1 MFSLSGQYIFLLKFL
16 FNVHNIV
23 SISDL
28 HFKSKW
34 DMVTMRGNS
43 PWCRQSQ
50 RRNKEFDIWTHIS
63 YLNWIVDKNCIEEN
77 GVAFDIISFGLLE
90 PRSHSRFNVVNMNR
104 IISVNEI
111 DEIWTEFKIK
121 RGISFS
127 IAQNF
132 HFATSFGGV
141 AIIGMVVRIKS
152 ASQPKLHQQKKRGKR
167 IK

>member
-1 MFSLSGQYIFLLKFL
+1 M
-16 FNVHNIV
+16 
-23 SISDL
+23 
-28 HFKSKW
+28 
-34 DMVTMRGNS
+34 
-43 PWCRQSQ
+43 
-50 RRNKEFDIWTHIS
+50 
-63 YLNWIVDKNCIEEN
+63 DKDCIEEN

-111 DEIWTEFKIK
+111 DEIWTKFKIK

-152 ASQPKLHQQKKRGKR
+152 ASQPKLHQQKKKESVSNRKL
-167 IK
+167 